1 MAAEARFWHREEKL
15 GNELSEY
22 GSLKIS
28 RWLPVNRKI
37 RKVAKLV
44 KNLPAMQGTAR
55 KAGDLGS
62 LPRLERSPGE
72 GNGNPL

>member
-28 RWLPVNRKI
+28 RWLPVNRKTRKEAAESVTT
-37 RKVAKLV
+37 RKVSATGRVCLCSV
-44 KNLPAMQGTAR
+44 HPLPGSFRTLPHAR
-55 KAGDLGS
+55 
-62 LPRLERSPGE
+62 PPG
-72 GNGNPL
+72 